1 MPTLTSPTTPADLV
15 RRLLKSLQ
23 SNDREAIV
31 LHLVELGLWV
41 SVTPDPLPLP
51 EVGVI
56 SSAALT
62 ITLNELQTTI
72 RQHHEMSANILDRDT
87 SSVAAIIERN
97 TEMMES
103 VARALGILT
112 PNTGFLM
119 VEG

>member
-1 MPTLTSPTTPADLV
+1 MPTPSNPTTPAQMV
-15 RRLLKSLQ
+15 RLLLKSLQ

-51 EVGVI
+51 EVGVV
-56 SSAALT
+56 SPAALS
-62 ITLNELQTTI
+62 ITLSELQAMI
-72 RQHHEMSANILDRDT
+72 RQHREMSANILDRDV
-87 SSVAAIIERN
+87 SPVAAIIERN

-103 VARALGILT
+103 VAKALAMLT
-112 PNTGFLM
+112 PSAGFLM